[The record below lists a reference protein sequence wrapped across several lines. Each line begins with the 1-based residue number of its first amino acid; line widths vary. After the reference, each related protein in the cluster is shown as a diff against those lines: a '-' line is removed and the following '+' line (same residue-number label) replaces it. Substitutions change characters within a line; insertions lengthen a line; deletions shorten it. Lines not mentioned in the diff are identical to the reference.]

1 MGAKPHW
8 NLGLGY
14 NRDLIM
20 RDSWNRDFP
29 AFFRFIAI
37 STITT
42 AFTFALIA
50 MPDGAAAQKAPKHSA
65 KKQQVEDDELPPT
78 PEDLQERKGRAALV
92 ALTNLMRAKARAD
105 VDAAVKSVAVPDA
118 EALAKALGID
128 KISNPAPED
137 PAISVLE
144 DVDDLDGDGIHE
156 QVFRWP
162 RRERF
167 KVQRKADM
175 GPLPG
180 WVLFLM
186 SWDGHRWRAS
196 ELMTG
201 DGVYSAYLLPR
212 LWDAY
217 ALAIVEGLGTLP
229 YPVIFRFQDHT
240 ATLAWDSRSDESRY
254 QSYANGIVRFDDH
267 KQDAPPTMAVMG
279 RADPGVI
286 RFSSEG
292 KRGFDVA
299 TLYQWEG
306 GAYVPKKTEF
316 AENEDHTLY
325 RFIAAL
331 HLHDFRAA
339 YSLVDQSQFLGG
351 EGKTLEAFKKYV
363 EDNLPEFLEN
373 SIFDAAEP
381 DSNGGDKFRFEL
393 SRGDVRYV
401 YSPAFSGDG
410 KFLLTRLEKREE
422 K

>member
-1 MGAKPHW
+1 MGAKPHE
-8 NLGLGY
+8 NLRLGY
-14 NRDLIM
+14 NRVLIM
-20 RDSWNRDFP
+20 RDTWSRYLPSFFCYIAILGITP
-29 AFFRFIAI
+29 AF
-37 STITT
+37 S
-42 AFTFALIA
+42 FALTA
-50 MPDGAAAQKAPKHSA
+50 MPASAAAQKAPKHSTEN
-65 KKQQVEDDELPPT
+65 QQVEDDELPPT
-78 PEDLQERKGRAALV
+78 PEDLEERKAHVALE
-92 ALTNLMRAKARAD
+92 ALTNQMRAKARAD
-105 VDAAVKSVAVPDA
+105 VDAAVKSVHAPDA
-118 EALAKALGID
+118 EALAKALSIS

-144 DVDDLDGDGIHE
+144 DVEDLDGDGVHE
-156 QVFRWP
+156 QVFRWA

-167 KVQRKADM
+167 KVQRKADV

-212 LWDAY
+212 LLDTY
-217 ALAIVEGLGTLP
+217 ALAIIEGLGTLP

-254 QSYANGIVRFDDH
+254 QSYANGILRFDDSN
-267 KQDAPPTMAVMG
+267 KDLPPTMAVMG

-286 RFSSEG
+286 RFAPDG

-316 AENEDHTLY
+316 AENEDYTLY

-331 HLHDFRAA
+331 HLHNFRAA
-339 YSLVDQSQFLGG
+339 YSLVDQSQFLAG
-351 EGKTLEAFKKYV
+351 EGKTLEAFKNYLQ
-363 EDNLPEFLEN
+363 DNLPEFLQN
-373 SIFDAAEP
+373 NIFEASEAA
-381 DSNGGDKFRFEL
+381 DNGGDKFRFEL
-393 SRGDVRYV
+393 RRDDVRYV

-410 KFLLTRLEKREE
+410 KFRLTRLDKREQ